1 MSEKM
6 PEVSPTISVATNYG
20 EHVEMFEVDV
30 VGIVHYLRKRGISDK
45 DIESLTIEFTDTSRM
60 TFGVDTL
67 GTYNRDE
74 DVITMLSLES
84 LRKVTRV
91 PYRLY
96 TEYEEIDLNK
106 TLVHEIEHKVAKG
119 NVELQ
124 KILAAYLDKR
134 KKEFATFIYSIPQRI
149 VDERGDDIVNQF
161 ATETYKNN
169 PEEIY
174 VEKIAQ
180 ESRETFVR
188 LAPKY
193 VDFLTVEAV
202 DFKILHLEIMLDR
215 YNKLPEEYKH
225 RYNIESAELVL
236 KHLKEL
242 REELREL
249 PDPLRVRL

>member
-6 PEVSPTISVATNYG
+6 PEVSPTICVAANYG
-20 EHVEMFEVDV
+20 EHVDMFEVDV
-30 VGIVHYLRKRGISDK
+30 VGIVHYLRKRGISDQ
-45 DIESLTIEFTDTSRM
+45 DIESLTIDFTDTSRLI
-60 TFGVDTL
+60 FGADTL

-169 PEEIY
+169 PE
-174 VEKIAQ
+174 
-180 ESRETFVR
+180 VR

-215 YNKLPEEYKH
+215 YNKLPEEYKQ
-225 RYNIESAELVL
+225 RYNIESTEIVL